1 MTWEIFIG
9 ITVLF
14 AFMVAVITPIIRL
27 YEAITKLSCSI
38 DAINQRFDENQSVNN
53 KRLEKHGQEIDETK
67 ELAQS
72 NKREI
77 EALKER
83 VEFLHRK

>member
-1 MTWEIFIG
+1 MTWEIFVG
-9 ITVLF
+9 ITVIF
-14 AFMVAVITPIIRL
+14 AFMVAVITPIIKL

-53 KRLEKHGQEIDETK
+53 KRLEKHGKEIDELK

-77 EALKER
+77 ASVKER
-83 VEFLHRK
+83 VELLHN

>member
-1 MTWEIFIG
+1 MTWEIFVG
-9 ITVLF
+9 ITVIF
-14 AFMVAVITPIIRL
+14 AFMVAVVTPIIKL

-53 KRLEKHGQEIDETK
+53 KRLEKHGQEIDELK
-67 ELAQS
+67 ELAQN

-77 EALKER
+77 AAVKER
-83 VEFLHRK
+83 VEFLHR

>member
-1 MTWEIFIG
+1 MTWEIFVG

-53 KRLEKHGQEIDETK
+53 KRLEKHGQEIDEIK
-67 ELAQS
+67 ELAQK
-72 NKREI
+72 NERDIK
-77 EALKER
+77 ALNER
-83 VEFLHRK
+83 VDFLHR

>member
-53 KRLEKHGQEIDETK
+53 KRLEKHGQEIDEIK
-67 ELAQS
+67 ELAQ
-72 NKREI
+72 NNEREI
-77 EALKER
+77 KALKER
-83 VEFLHRK
+83 VEFLHK

>member
-1 MTWEIFIG
+1 MTWEIFVG

-14 AFMVAVITPIIRL
+14 AFMVAVITPIIKL

-53 KRLEKHGQEIDETK
+53 KRLEKHGQEIDELR

-77 EALKER
+77 AAVKER
-83 VEFLHRK
+83 VEFLHR

>member
-1 MTWEIFIG
+1 MTWEIFVG
-9 ITVLF
+9 ITVIF
-14 AFMVAVITPIIRL
+14 AFMVAVITPIIKL

-53 KRLEKHGQEIDETK
+53 KRLEKHGQEIDELK

-77 EALKER
+77 AAVKER
-83 VEFLHRK
+83 VEFLHR

>member
-1 MTWEIFIG
+1 MTWEIFVG

-14 AFMVAVITPIIRL
+14 AFMAAVITPIIKL

-53 KRLEKHGQEIDETK
+53 KRLEKHGQEIDELK

-77 EALKER
+77 AAVKER
-83 VEFLHRK
+83 VEFLHR

>member
-1 MTWEIFIG
+1 MTWEIFVG

-14 AFMVAVITPIIRL
+14 AFMGAVITPIIKL

-53 KRLEKHGQEIDETK
+53 KRLEKHGKEIDEIK
-67 ELAQS
+67 ELAQ
-72 NKREI
+72 NNEREI
-77 EALKER
+77 KAIKER
-83 VEFLHRK
+83 VEFLHK

>member
-1 MTWEIFIG
+1 MPWYG
-9 ITVLF
+9 IC
-14 AFMVAVITPIIRL
+14 MVAVITPIIKL

-53 KRLEKHGQEIDETK
+53 KRLEKHGQEIDELR

-77 EALKER
+77 AAVKER
-83 VEFLHRK
+83 VEFLHR